1 MDIHCVGTYLTP
13 LESWEGAKHC
23 PVDRIGMGC
32 LVVEESG
39 IESKSA
45 SIDTSLITEANS
57 MDIHRVG
64 TNLTPLESWEGAEH
78 APVDRIEI
86 GGLAGEESR
95 FENCD
100 RLDLDRLPMHF
111 LF

>member
-1 MDIHCVGTYLTP
+1 M
-13 LESWEGAKHC
+13 EG
-23 PVDRIGMGC
+23 
-32 LVVEESG
+32 SG
-39 IESKSA
+39 VESKSA

-57 MDIHRVG
+57 MDIHRVV
-64 TNLTPLESWEGAEH
+64 TSLIPLESWECAEH

-86 GGLAGEESR
+86 GSLAGEESR

-100 RLDLDRLPMHF
+100 RQDLARLPRHF